1 MPVIGIIAE
10 YNPFHLGHAY
20 QIQAARRAIG
30 ADSAVIA
37 VMSGNFVQRGEA
49 ALLPKHARAEAAVR
63 CGADLVLELPTA
75 WAAATAEVFA
85 RGGVSLL
92 AETGVV
98 THLCFGSE
106 CGDLERLE
114 RLAGCLEGQAYQ
126 AGLRLFLD
134 RGMTFA
140 AARQAAVRALLGDA
154 ADSLSQPNDNL
165 AVEYLRAIRTL
176 GAGLTPLAVQ
186 RVGAAHDSD
195 EAGEGFAS
203 ASAIRRRILAGEPWE
218 HLVPPES
225 AAVLRREMD
234 AGRAPVSAA
243 ACERLIL
250 ARLRAMGEED
260 FRPYD
265 GGNEGLYHRFYAA
278 VRRAA
283 ALEELLEL
291 AKTKRYTR
299 ARLRRLALAAWLGLE
314 PPGGT
319 PPVLRVLS
327 ANSRG
332 CGLLK
337 KMKLRAALPVLTKPG
352 DVRRLG
358 GAAEQSLAAESR
370 CTDQYTLAWPV
381 PGPPGWEYASGP
393 VILP

>member
-10 YNPFHLGHAY
+10 YNLFHLGHAY

-134 RGMTFA
+134 KGMTFA

-218 HLVPPES
+218 RLVPPES

-278 VRRAA
+278 VRRAS

-337 KMKLRAALPVLTKPG
+337 EMKLRAALPVLTKPG